1 MVMTSEK
8 TPIGMIGGGAFD
20 INGMCK
26 GMIEGIVQTPGAT
39 IVCVLRL
46 CGLLIIPFITFI
58 IFIQNGHTIQN
69 THAQNI
75 YENCT
80 ALIDASVLA
89 DFVGN
94 VELGL
99 LDDMQEDV
107 RRMREE
113 VGDEVI
119 KEEQRKI
126 VEPFMKQAMRKN
138 QFVYMSV

>member
-1 MVMTSEK
+1 
-8 TPIGMIGGGAFD
+8 
-20 INGMCK
+20 
-26 GMIEGIVQTPGAT
+26 
-39 IVCVLRL
+39 
-46 CGLLIIPFITFI
+46 
-58 IFIQNGHTIQN
+58 
-69 THAQNI
+69 
-75 YENCT
+75 
-80 ALIDASVLA
+80 LIDASVLA

-138 QFVYMSV
+138 

>member
-26 GMIEGIVQTPGAT
+26 GMIEGIVQTPGST
-39 IVCVLRL
+39 IVCTLI
-46 CGLLIIPFITFI
+46 LLEGEKDSNLV
-58 IFIQNGHTIQN
+58 QNGHTVQN

-138 QFVYMSV
+138 QFVYMFV